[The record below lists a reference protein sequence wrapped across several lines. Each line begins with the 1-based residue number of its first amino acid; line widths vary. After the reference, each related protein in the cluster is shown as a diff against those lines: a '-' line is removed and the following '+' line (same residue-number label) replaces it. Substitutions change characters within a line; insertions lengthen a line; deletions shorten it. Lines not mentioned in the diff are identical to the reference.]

1 MELQYTT
8 YIPNLNDYSIED
20 KRKLLTEIYGEILE
34 NKSDKA
40 VEYLFRKIMKKEIRD
55 IERDVEHIS

>member
-1 MELQYTT
+1 M
-8 YIPNLNDYSIED
+8 NDYSIED

-34 NKSDKA
+34 DKSDKA